1 MFEKMKGLLGKEKE
15 SIVVKSPLEGTAVPA
30 DQINDPAFREQ
41 LLGTTIGIK
50 PAGKRVVAP
59 VNGVVDSIFETGHAV
74 TMISDDGVQIII
86 HIGLDT
92 VNLKGRFFTTHVKSG
107 DRISTGDL
115 MIEFEK
121 DEITNAGY
129 DTITAVIICNASE
142 FSQIDTVT
150 NTEVLE
156 LDQIMA
162 LKK

>member
-15 SIVVKSPLEGTAVPA
+15 NIIVKAPLHGTAVTA
-30 DQINDPAFREQ
+30 DQINDPAFAEQ
-41 LLGTTIGIK
+41 ILGTTIGIK
-50 PAGKRVVAP
+50 PVGERVVAP

-92 VNLKGRFFTTHVKSG
+92 VNLKGQFFTTHVKAG

-115 MIEFEK
+115 MIEFDKNEIEK
-121 DEITNAGY
+121 AGY
-129 DTITAVIICNASE
+129 DTTTAIIICNSAE

-150 NTEVLE
+150 GTDVLE